1 MASFF
6 SDYGLMWY
14 LEELNKKEFMK
25 FKELL
30 KEDIVQCGLKQ
41 IPWTEV
47 KKASREDLANL
58 LVKYYE
64 EKKAWDVTFRIFQ
77 KINRKDL
84 SERAAREIAGYTKL
98 YQAHLK
104 KKLTQDWSRKF
115 DFPIQDF
122 VKQKVSQDEYSQ
134 FEHLFISKAAEKK
147 PHTVILKGMAGIGK
161 TLTLARLMLAWSEG
175 LIFQNKFS
183 YIFYFCCQEVTQL
196 KTASLTELMSRE
208 WPSPSAPIMEII
220 SQPEKL
226 LFIIDSLERLNCDL
240 TEPELELC
248 DNWIE
253 KRPVHILLSSLLRRK
268 ILPESSLL
276 ITGTLETLD
285 KLEDRIDY
293 TEMKAMLGFD
303 ESSRRMCFRD
313 LFPDKNR
320 AQEAFRLVRE
330 NEQVFTLC
338 QVPLLCWVLATCL
351 KNEIDKGRDPA
362 PACRRTTSMYTTYI
376 LNLLIP
382 KSARSPSKKSQDL
395 LQGLCS
401 LAAEGMWT
409 DRFAFSEEDL
419 RKNGIVSSDIPMLL
433 NIKIF
438 LKSRDFRNFYTFLHP
453 SVQEFCAAVFYLVRN
468 HTDHPS
474 KDVRCIETFLFTF
487 LKKVN
492 VQWILGGCF
501 IFGLLHQSE
510 QEKLEAFFG
519 YQLSQEV
526 KQKLYRCLETVSA
539 NEDLQEQVDSMKL
552 FYCLFEMDDEAFAV
566 QVMNFLQQVKF
577 VVKDFSD
584 LMVAAYCL
592 KYCSTLKKLSFSMQ
606 DVLQFEQEHSYMVN
620 NVSFLCNN
628 YMFFELLAQNRNL
641 RYLNLSLTT
650 LSHSDVKLLCEV
662 LNREECNV
670 EKLLVAGCQLSP
682 EDCKLLASVLTNS
695 KTLDHL
701 NIASNSLDKGVSSL
715 CKALCHPDCVLK
727 YLVLANCSLSE
738 QCWDYL
744 SDVLKQ
750 NKTLEHL
757 DISSNDLKDEGLK
770 VLCKPLSLPNSI
782 LQTLHLRRCLITA
795 SSCQDLSEVLSNNQN
810 LKSLQISNNKIED
823 AGVKV
828 LCDAIK
834 QPSCHLEILGLQAC
848 ELSDACCEDLASTFT
863 HSQTLRAVDL
873 AENALNRSGLAML
886 CEALQQHRNIERIL
900 G

>member
-1 MASFF
+1 MDFF
-6 SDYGLMWY
+6 
-14 LEELNKKEFMK
+14 F
-25 FKELL
+25 LL
-30 KEDIVQCGLKQ
+30 CSL
-41 IPWTEV
+41 T
-47 KKASREDLANL
+47 L
-58 LVKYYE
+58 
-64 EKKAWDVTFRIFQ
+64 
-77 KINRKDL
+77 
-84 SERAAREIAGYTKL
+84 GYTKL

-104 KKLTQDWSRKF
+104 KKLTRDWSRKF
-115 DFPIQDF
+115 DIPIQDF
-122 VKQKVSQDEYSQ
+122 VKQKVNQDEYSH
-134 FEHLFISKAAEKK
+134 FEHLFISKATEKK
-147 PHTVILKGMAGIGK
+147 PHTVLLKGMAGIGK

-196 KTASLTELMSRE
+196 KTASLAELMSRE

-253 KRPVHILLSSLLRRK
+253 KRPVNILLSSLLRRK

-276 ITGTLETLD
+276 ITATPETFD
-285 KLEDRIDY
+285 KLEDRINY

-313 LFPDKNR
+313 LFLDKNR

-338 QVPLLCWVLATCL
+338 QVPLLCWAVATCL

-362 PACRRTTSMYTTYI
+362 PICRRTTSMYTTYI

-382 KSARSPSKKSQDL
+382 KSAHGPSKKSQDL
-395 LQGLCS
+395 LQSLCS

-409 DRFAFSEEDL
+409 DRFSFSEEDL

-438 LKSRDFRNFYTFLHP
+438 LKSRDFKNFYTFLHP
-453 SVQEFCAAVFYLVRN
+453 SIQEFCAAVFYLVKN

-474 KDVRCIETFLFTF
+474 KDVRCIEKLLFTF

-492 VQWILGGCF
+492 IQWIFGGCF

-526 KQKLYRCLETVSA
+526 KQKLYRCLETISV
-539 NEDLQEQVDSMKL
+539 NEDLQEQVDGMKL
-552 FYCLFEMDDEAFAV
+552 FYCLFEMDDKAFVV

-577 VVKDFSD
+577 VAKDYSD

-606 DVLQFEQEHSYMVN
+606 DVLQFEQEHSYM
-620 NVSFLCNN
+620 
-628 YMFFELLAQNRNL
+628 
-641 RYLNLSLTT
+641 
-650 LSHSDVKLLCEV
+650 
-662 LNREECNV
+662 
-670 EKLLVAGCQLSP
+670 
-682 EDCKLLASVLTNS
+682 
-695 KTLDHL
+695 
-701 NIASNSLDKGVSSL
+701 
-715 CKALCHPDCVLK
+715 
-727 YLVLANCSLSE
+727 
-738 QCWDYL
+738 
-744 SDVLKQ
+744 
-750 NKTLEHL
+750 
-757 DISSNDLKDEGLK
+757 
-770 VLCKPLSLPNSI
+770 
-782 LQTLHLRRCLITA
+782 
-795 SSCQDLSEVLSNNQN
+795 
-810 LKSLQISNNKIED
+810 
-823 AGVKV
+823 
-828 LCDAIK
+828 
-834 QPSCHLEILGLQAC
+834 
-848 ELSDACCEDLASTFT
+848 
-863 HSQTLRAVDL
+863 
-873 AENALNRSGLAML
+873 
-886 CEALQQHRNIERIL
+886 
-900 G
+900 

>member
-25 FKELL
+25 FKEFL
-30 KEDIVQCGLKQ
+30 KEDIVQYGLKQ

-47 KKASREDLANL
+47 KKASREGLANL

-84 SERAAREIAGYTKL
+84 SERAARELAGYTKL

-104 KKLTQDWSRKF
+104 KKLTRDWSRKF
-115 DFPIQDF
+115 DFPMQDF
-122 VKQKVSQDEYSQ
+122 VDQKVSQDEYSH
-134 FEHLFISKAAEKK
+134 FEHLFISKATEKN
-147 PHTVILKGMAGIGK
+147 PHTVLLKGMAGVGK

-175 LIFQNKFS
+175 LVFQNKFS

-196 KTASLTELMSRE
+196 KTASLAELISRE

-226 LFIIDSLERLNCDL
+226 LFIIDSLERLDCDL

-248 DNWIE
+248 GDWLE

-268 ILPESSLL
+268 LLPESSLL
-276 ITGTLETLD
+276 IIATPETFD
-285 KLEDRIDY
+285 KLEDRINY

-303 ESSRRMCFRD
+303 ENSRRMCFRD
-313 LFPDKNR
+313 LFPDRNT

-338 QVPLLCWVLATCL
+338 QVPLLCWAVASCL
-351 KNEIDKGRDPA
+351 KDELDKGRDLA
-362 PACRRTTSMYTTYI
+362 PVCRRTTSLYTTYI
-376 LNLLIP
+376 LNLLTP
-382 KSARSPSKKSQDL
+382 KSVHGRRKKNQDL

-409 DRFAFSEEDL
+409 DKFSFSEEDL
-419 RKNGIVSSDIPMLL
+419 RNNGIISTDIPTLL

-438 LKSRDFRNFYTFLHP
+438 LKSRDFKNSYTFFHP
-453 SVQEFCAAVFYLVRN
+453 SVQEFCAAVFYLVKN

-474 KDVRCIETFLFTF
+474 KDVLCIETLLFTF

-492 VQWILGGCF
+492 IQWIFWGYF

-510 QEKLEAFFG
+510 LEKLEAFFG

-526 KQKLYRCLETVSA
+526 KQKLYRCLETIGV
-539 NEDLQEQVDSMKL
+539 NEDLQEQVDGMKL
-552 FYCLFEMDDEAFAV
+552 FYCLFEMDDEAFVV

-577 VVKDFSD
+577 VAKDYSD

-592 KYCSTLKKLSFSMQ
+592 KYCTTLKKFSFSVQ
-606 DVLQFEQEHSYMVN
+606 AVLQFEQEHSYMEKLLICWQHVCSALVSSEQVQELQMKDTNLGKSAFSVLYNHLKHPSCTPQILEVN
-620 NVSFLCNN
+620 NVTFLCSN
-628 YMFFELLAQNRNL
+628 YMFFELLAQNHNL

-650 LSHSDVKLLCEV
+650 LSHDDVKLLCEV
-662 LNREECNV
+662 LNREECNIV
-670 EKLLVAGCQLSP
+670 KLL
-682 EDCKLLASVLTNS
+682 
-695 KTLDHL
+695 
-701 NIASNSLDKGVSSL
+701 
-715 CKALCHPDCVLK
+715 
-727 YLVLANCSLSE
+727 
-738 QCWDYL
+738 
-744 SDVLKQ
+744 
-750 NKTLEHL
+750 
-757 DISSNDLKDEGLK
+757 
-770 VLCKPLSLPNSI
+770 
-782 LQTLHLRRCLITA
+782 
-795 SSCQDLSEVLSNNQN
+795 
-810 LKSLQISNNKIED
+810 
-823 AGVKV
+823 
-828 LCDAIK
+828 
-834 QPSCHLEILGLQAC
+834 
-848 ELSDACCEDLASTFT
+848 
-863 HSQTLRAVDL
+863 
-873 AENALNRSGLAML
+873 
-886 CEALQQHRNIERIL
+886 
-900 G
+900 